1 MFLVYFLVYFY
12 YICGEEFIG
21 EGKNGKSG
29 WKILVFGGNGFIG
42 SEVVW
47 RFLDKGDE
55 IIIVNCGNWYFDFDE
70 WIKLFV
76 KEYFICD
83 RDMWMRIECKEILI
97 FGYYDVVID
106 FSLYNVR

>member
-1 MFLVYFLVYFY
+1 MDN
-12 YICGEEFIG
+12 
-21 EGKNGKSG
+21 EGVKLSG

-42 SEVVW
+42 SEIVW

-55 IIIVNCGNWYFDFDE
+55 IIIVNWGNWYFDLSE

-76 KEYFICD
+76 KVYFLCD
-83 RDMWMRIECKEILI
+83 RDKLFKVDCEEFLM

-106 FSLYNVR
+106 FSFYNVR